1 MSKIDMANI
10 LVIRREFLMINGVD
24 ISNLNALVN
33 INLIKN
39 QGNSFIIAKATEGST
54 FIDKYYNYNIKWAKE
69 LGLVTGAYHFA
80 RFHDRTKAVEEAY
93 FFKSIVLGN
102 KPDLVVLDVEQQV
115 SGDITEICLD
125 FLDII
130 STVAPAL
137 IYCNPSYIKAHLNS
151 SITKYPL
158 WIANYGVSSPST
170 VLWKEYAIWQY
181 TEKGKISGINGY
193 FDLNYMFKAFYNS
206 LHTNKPVK
214 TDILVE
220 QIKSLQYNLNIDYNA
235 KLIIDGIVGPAT
247 MAALK
252 GIESLIIKGHKSH
265 VVLWMQQ
272 KLEQYGYLKENSYT
286 PMLYDEATFQA
297 VTELQKNWGR
307 STDGILKTQ
316 TWNVFLN
323 N

>member
-1 MSKIDMANI
+1 
-10 LVIRREFLMINGVD
+10 MINGVD
-24 ISNLNALVN
+24 ISNLNPSIN

-39 QGNSFIIAKATEGST
+39 QGNSFIIVKATEGST
-54 FIDKYYNYNIKWAKE
+54 FIDKYYNYNVKQAKE
-69 LGLVTGAYHFA
+69 LELVTGAYHFA
-80 RFHDRTKAVEEAY
+80 RFNNISKAVEEAY

-102 KPDLVVLDVEQQV
+102 KPDFVALDVEQQV
-115 SGDITEICLD
+115 SGDITEICLV

-130 STVAPAL
+130 STIAPAL

-151 SITKYPL
+151 NITKYPL
-158 WIANYGVSSPST
+158 WIANYGVSTPNT

-181 TEKGKISGINGY
+181 TEKGKVSGINGY
-193 FDLNYMFKAFYNS
+193 LDLNYMSEVFYNS
-206 LHTNKPVK
+206 LGTNKPIK
-214 TDILVE
+214 PDILVE
-220 QIKSLQYNLNIDYNA
+220 QIKALQYNLNIDYNA
-235 KLIIDGIVGPAT
+235 KLAIDGIAGPAT
-247 MAALK
+247 MAALE
-252 GIESLIIKGHKSH
+252 GIEGIIVKGHKSH
-265 VVLWMQQ
+265 VVLWLQQ

-297 VTELQKNWGR
+297 VTELQKNWDR